1 MVAATRVR
9 GWQYDQLRQEQM
21 HSRATQLLSST
32 LRRWHEKQLTI
43 GFRTWVSKTF
53 QSKVDRGCCLLP
65 CSSLWRLLQYNQLR
79 VQQMM
84 SRGGQLLMSTM
95 RRWREAQLQRGWRT
109 WVSRTFQSR
118 MDQLRMDA
126 GQRLLVRTLARWQ
139 EMQLQRGFRSWR
151 SAVFE
156 LKVPLRF
163 SFAVCRFRSGCG
175 VTSFVCFA
183 AGGSAWRPG
192 R

>member
-1 MVAATRVR
+1 
-9 GWQYDQLRQEQM
+9 
-21 HSRATQLLSST
+21 
-32 LRRWHEKQLTI
+32 
-43 GFRTWVSKTF
+43 
-53 QSKVDRGCCLLP
+53 
-65 CSSLWRLLQYNQLR
+65 
-79 VQQMM
+79 M

-118 MDQLRMDA
+118 MDQLRMDT

-156 LKVPLRF
+156 LKVRLP
-163 SFAVCRFRSGCG
+163 FAV
-175 VTSFVCFA
+175 
-183 AGGSAWRPG
+183 SALAVV
-192 R
+192 